1 MISKTSKEIA
11 ETVQELNDDL
21 QHADGL
27 HLEFSQIGY
36 VDAVI
41 LHQDNGRGEVA
52 LWCSEDT
59 TEFSKKT
66 LMKAIARAKDDLEAA
81 EKTFRANML
90 SPETS

>member
-1 MISKTSKEIA
+1 MGKSSMEIA
-11 ETVQELNDDL
+11 ETVAELNADL

-41 LHQDNGRGEVA
+41 LHQDDGRGEIA

-59 TEFSKKT
+59 TEFSKKN
-66 LMKAIARAKDDLEAA
+66 LMKAIAEAKDDLETA
-81 EKTFRANML
+81 EETIRANML